1 MLASSLLW
9 QHLRNLHPFEWQRS
23 HLFFSFDSHCMRQD
37 LLCHRM
43 CATVHLL
50 VCVRAGVLL
59 GIYCSTTVLDL
70 LTNHLESAQAW
81 ASLHVWVTLLMSSF
95 HAVLC
100 SLARW
105 RCRFTILLL
114 QICVSVYMCRIKPP
128 IEGRWAIHSKRGNTP
143 LRAKKTDSLLL
154 VRNLYEIV
162 LWKWPG
168 VDSSDLHLCPC
179 QEA

>member
-23 HLFFSFDSHCMRQD
+23 HLFFSFDSHCMRED

-43 CATVHLL
+43 CAS
-50 VCVRAGVLL
+50 VCVCVCTCRVLL
-59 GIYCSTTVLDL
+59 EVCCWTTVLDL
-70 LTNHLESAQAW
+70 LTNHLNSAQAG

-105 RCRFTILLL
+105 RCRCTILLL
-114 QICVSVYMCRIKPP
+114 QICVLEYMCRITPP
-128 IEGRWAIHSKRGNTP
+128 IEWRWAIHSKRGNTP
-143 LRAKKTDSLLL
+143 LRRRKQTQIS
-154 VRNLYEIV
+154 
-162 LWKWPG
+162 
-168 VDSSDLHLCPC
+168 C
-179 QEA
+179 